1 MKIIVLIA
9 LFVALQFSLIIH
21 IGSLTGYLSKKT
33 QYYFKLFMVTA
44 VSNSLTGIS
53 LAVFVMV
60 NRDALKGINLDAVL
74 LFESGFVFLFLVLV
88 KLRVTYLIIKRL
100 RDPSNYHYSFF
111 GKKIYDK
118 SVVTMK
124 DLAAY
129 FLTMP
134 FTVITGA
141 YFLAKIFHR

>member
-1 MKIIVLIA
+1 MKLIILIA
-9 LFVALQFSLIIH
+9 LFVSLQFSLIIH
-21 IGSLTGYLSKKT
+21 IASMFGYISKKS
-33 QYYFKLFMVTA
+33 QKYFKIFMVTA
-44 VSNSLTGIS
+44 VSNSLTGVS
-53 LAVFVMV
+53 LAIFIMLK
-60 NRDALKGINLDAVL
+60 RDALHGINLDFVL
-74 LFESGFVFLFLVLV
+74 ILEAGFIFIFLILV
-88 KLRVTYLIIKRL
+88 KIWVTINIIKRL
-100 RDPSNYHYSFF
+100 RNPANYHYSFF

-141 YFLAKIFHR
+141 YFIVKLLE